1 VHGTASCQRA
11 QGLEFAGSRFIENNR
26 FIICLHLAVTVRLD
40 VMYPEK
46 YKKVVF
52 SIFFIHYV

>member
-1 VHGTASCQRA
+1 MIKAIRIPLGDPVMRSEEERER
-11 QGLEFAGSRFIENNR
+11 GL
-26 FIICLHLAVTVRLD
+26 RLD

>member
-1 VHGTASCQRA
+1 MVNFKNCVF
-11 QGLEFAGSRFIENNR
+11 L
-26 FIICLHLAVTVRLD
+26 LRLD

-52 SIFFIHYV
+52 SIFFIRYV